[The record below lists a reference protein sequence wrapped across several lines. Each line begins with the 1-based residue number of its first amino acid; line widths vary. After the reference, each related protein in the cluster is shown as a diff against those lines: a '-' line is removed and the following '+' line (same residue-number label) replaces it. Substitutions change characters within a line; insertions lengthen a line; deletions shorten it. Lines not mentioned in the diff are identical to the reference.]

1 MTFQLRRFYRS
12 ITQATLILGFSG
24 LAHVAYRDKPIK
36 LIAPYP
42 PVGAVDVIDRILAKN
57 LGETLGQ
64 QALVENRSGA
74 GGNIGAEAI
83 AKVTPDGYFLSMG
96 AVTSHSTI

>member
-1 MTFQLRRFYRS
+1 
-12 ITQATLILGFSG
+12 
-24 LAHVAYRDKPIK
+24 
-36 LIAPYP
+36 
-42 PVGAVDVIDRILAKN
+42 VIGRILAKN

-96 AVTSHSTI
+96 TVTSYSTI